1 MPTSCVRGKAN
12 PKDPTRVRLWADCS
26 GYCQNPDCVSPLF
39 VDLDGGRTAHFGE
52 VAHVIAANPGGPR
65 GDDSRDKDELG
76 AWDNLIL
83 LCANC
88 HTIVDKTPDDHP
100 SELLLEWKEIRL
112 RSVEAALG
120 VASFANRAEARAAIE
135 PYATQNRY
143 LHAVYG
149 PDNDYRFDPEAEEAT
164 TWKHAMLNTIIP
176 NHQRILRIIDANAA
190 LLVDHEKETVA
201 AYRTH
206 VEGLV
211 FRHKKAVAM
220 RTVLFPSA
228 IEDIYADS

>member
-1 MPTSCVRGKAN
+1 M
-12 PKDPTRVRLWADCS
+12 
-26 GYCQNPDCVSPLF
+26 
-39 VDLDGGRTAHFGE
+39 
-52 VAHVIAANPGGPR
+52 IAAAPGGPR
-65 GDDSRDKDELG
+65 GDDSVDEGELG

-100 SELLLEWKEIRL
+100 IELLREWKETRL

-120 VASFANRAEARAAIE
+120 VARFATRAEARAAIE

-143 LHAVYG
+143 LHANHG
-149 PDNDYRFDPEAEEAT
+149 PDNDYRFDPEAEEAAM
-164 TWKHAMLNTIIP
+164 WQHAMLNTIIP
-176 NHQRILRIIDANAA
+176 NHRRILRIIDANAA
-190 LLVDHEKETVA
+190 LLSDGEKEVVA

-211 FRHKKAVAM
+211 FRHQKAGAVK
-220 RTVLFPSA
+220 TVQFPSA
-228 IEDIYADS
+228 MENIYADC